1 VTYWVLSKLNLCMNN
16 DNKEHYWVIELIKG
30 TTCLALEIPV
40 TRVILQI
47 VVTALLVVAIQTDM
61 V

>member
-1 VTYWVLSKLNLCMNN
+1 MK
-16 DNKEHYWVIELIKG
+16 VIKC

-40 TRVILQI
+40 TRVILHNL
-47 VVTALLVVAIQTDM
+47 VTPLLVVAIQTNM